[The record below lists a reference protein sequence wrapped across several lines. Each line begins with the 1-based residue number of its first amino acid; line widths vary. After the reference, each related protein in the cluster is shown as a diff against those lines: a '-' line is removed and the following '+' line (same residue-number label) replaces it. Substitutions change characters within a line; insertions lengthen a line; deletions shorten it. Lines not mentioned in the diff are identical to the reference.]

1 MAKEYYRDDY
11 VVEYEGHVLN
21 VLKELEA
28 ESVHMCMTSP
38 PYFGLRNYDLEPQV
52 WDEGEYLMLNGMT
65 YKAAKAEQKACEHEW
80 GDESRAAKRGPQG
93 NKSTLV
99 GTVPTDGVN
108 RTTDISQGQFCQKCN
123 AWKGDL
129 GNEPTIDLYINH
141 LVLIFRE
148 VKRVLRNDGTLWIV
162 ISDSYAGGGG
172 ASGHTKDTENL
183 GRKTSSYGA
192 VATGGRVPSGLKPKD
207 LCGIPWRL
215 AFALRD
221 DGWWLRS
228 DVIWQKPSCM
238 PESLSGWRWE
248 RHRIKVKPSARAKK
262 GSAHS
267 ISQNGVNNPQGAR
280 DGVNFKDHSD
290 EYQDC
295 PGCPKCEPN
304 DGYVLRKG
312 SWRPTSSHEYVFM
325 LAKSEKYFADGEA
338 VKEKITS
345 MGDFERR
352 GDGSNYA
359 FKPTAP
365 VTHMGANLAGRNLRS
380 VLTIDNT
387 LNEFLR
393 YCHESF
399 GWDVEKA
406 IGMFIDGQSEK
417 KDVWTINP
425 EPTLEAHFASFP
437 SRLCEIAIKCSTSQK
452 GCCPKCGVSW
462 VRIIERR
469 ILEELK
475 DNPYCEDGQLSA
487 GKKTHHGTHHSTLG
501 GQQDKISFKTIGWK
515 PSCECRITERKDQA
529 THHLTTKAPDPIPCT
544 ILDPFS
550 GSGRA
555 LTTAR
560 RLGRKAIG
568 IDLKSEYLEMPLEEL
583 RRLDRWERKSF
594 KM

>member
-11 VVEYEGHVLN
+11 VVEYQGHVLE

-28 ESVHMCMTSP
+28 ESVHMCMTSS
-38 PYFGLRNYDLEPQV
+38 PYFGLRDYDLEPQV
-52 WDEGEYLMLNGMT
+52 WDDSGG
-65 YKAAKAEQKACEHEW
+65 CEHEW
-80 GDESRAAKRGPQG
+80 GDERVIDCG
-93 NKSTLV
+93 NAPSDKSTL
-99 GTVPTDGVN
+99 
-108 RTTDISQGQFCQKCN
+108 TTNAGQGPLPGNKYQADQKQKASQGQFCQKCK
-123 AWKGDL
+123 AWLGSL
-129 GNEPTIDLYINH
+129 GNEPTIDLYLSH

-162 ISDSYAGGGG
+162 IGDSYAGGGG

-192 VATGGRVPSGLKPKD
+192 AATGGRVPSGLKPKD
-207 LCGIPWRL
+207 LCGIPWKL
-215 AFALRD
+215 AFAFRD

-238 PESLSGWRWE
+238 PESVSGWMWE
-248 RHRIKVKPSARAKK
+248 KHRIKVKPSARAKK

-295 PGCPKCEPN
+295 PGCDKCEPN

-338 VKEKITS
+338 VSEKHQAQ
-345 MGDFERR
+345 GDK
-352 GDGSNYA
+352 SAHA
-359 FKPTAP
+359 FGAKLNFNGKGGQATQGNKHSFHP
-365 VTHMGANLAGRNLRS
+365 VGRNLRS
-380 VLTIDNT
+380 VLTADDT

-393 YCHESF
+393 YCHETF
-399 GWDVEKA
+399 GWNVKKA
-406 IGMFIDGQSEK
+406 VDAFIDGQSEK

-437 SRLCEIAIKCSTSQK
+437 SRLCEIAIKCSTSER

-487 GKKTHHGTHHSTLG
+487 GKKAHHGTHHSTLG

-568 IDLKSEYLEMPLEEL
+568 IDLKPEYLEMPLEEL